1 MIWLNR
7 RADTVY
13 CVVRLTIGLMFACH
27 GRQKFSV
34 SHQANDGSRAER
46 AGAVV
51 ADSEQ
56 GRAAGAILF
65 HVFAG
70 GILPP
75 GSLKY

>member
-1 MIWLNR
+1 
-7 RADTVY
+7 
-13 CVVRLTIGLMFACH
+13 MFACH

-56 GRAAGAILF
+56 GELPVLFCFMFLLIMFYGPGRWSIDSLLKGPLERAT
-65 HVFAG
+65 
-70 GILPP
+70 P
-75 GSLKY
+75 SSS